1 MSSQPLSTP
10 TAYNTQPKSV
20 LAVTVKWSITQPI
33 RSSGGAQMAQW
44 LCSRDANTTTNFTTN
59 VEKKTYNVKPDIKHR
74 YAVNTELSSGM
85 RGVQI
90 TYVAR
95 VKASN
100 KDMPMITEHVKL
112 DHDFIICIC
121 GNEPYINGFYPCLDN
136 GLVVEPIVGGEW
148 NEQLYYCEQCHRIID
163 TTTGDVAG
171 VAGNEIIKI
180 NDEREF

>member
-1 MSSQPLSTP
+1 
-10 TAYNTQPKSV
+10 
-20 LAVTVKWSITQPI
+20 
-33 RSSGGAQMAQW
+33 
-44 LCSRDANTTTNFTTN
+44 
-59 VEKKTYNVKPDIKHR
+59 
-74 YAVNTELSSGM
+74 
-85 RGVQI
+85 
-90 TYVAR
+90 
-95 VKASN
+95 
-100 KDMPMITEHVKL
+100 MITEHVKL
-112 DHDFIICIC
+112 DYDFIICIC